1 MTLPLHASDPGH
13 LAMLHPIEALK
24 IFPRIVSDRAQD
36 CPGPQVINSYR
47 VGVWLVKVALVLVI
61 QKGANIGPG
70 SQGIRDRPIRVQNL
84 VRIGKLVY
92 LIGSVDAP
100 GATIKAG
107 VPAHSRNGGISSR
120 RDTIGDLR
128 PIPEDPGPLPRI
140 GAEEGI
146 PRGHEDHLGPVGG
159 RRPPRSNQLRAL
171 EGLLVHYSTTLTVTR
186 SQRPEGCPT
195 THSPTL

>member
-1 MTLPLHASDPGH
+1 MTLPLHACDPGH

-24 IFPRIVSDRAQD
+24 IFPRIVGDGAQD

-84 VRIGKLVY
+84 VGIRQLINFIGPIHAAVAAVEAGIPAY
-92 LIGSVDAP
+92 PGDRGIAP
-100 GATIKAG
+100 GWNA
-107 VPAHSRNGGISSR
+107 
-120 RDTIGDLR
+120 IGDLR